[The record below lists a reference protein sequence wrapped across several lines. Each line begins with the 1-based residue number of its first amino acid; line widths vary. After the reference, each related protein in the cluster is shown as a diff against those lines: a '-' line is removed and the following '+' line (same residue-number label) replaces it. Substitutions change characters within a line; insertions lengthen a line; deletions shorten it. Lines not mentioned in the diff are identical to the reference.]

1 MAHTGF
7 TMKYKKDT
15 FSPLCGS
22 CPEQKKVEQEY
33 DSDSTEV
40 ISSTDEED
48 RWKDAARTA
57 EIPPNYYHI
66 QKLVRYVKSGNQ
78 TATIVSLCCLLDY
91 DLTIQIYQLA
101 IQDIGGLETLVN
113 LLECGDTKCMLASL
127 TILSKITANIDI
139 RKFIVDLGGV
149 PLITKILDTSNKAL
163 KTMAAQTLSHV
174 ARVRLARKFV
184 RKCKGIPKLVDL
196 LDVKLE

>member
-15 FSPLCGS
+15 YNPLCGN
-22 CPEQKKVEQEY
+22 CPEQKKLDQEY

-40 ISSTDEED
+40 MSSTDEED

-57 EIPPNYYHI
+57 EIPATYYHI
-66 QKLVRYVKSGNQ
+66 QKLVRYIKSGNQ

-91 DLTIQIYQLA
+91 DLTIQINQLA
-101 IQDIGGLETLVN
+101 IQDIGGLETLI
-113 LLECGDTKCMLASL
+113 S
-127 TILSKITANIDI
+127 ANIDI

-149 PLITKILDTSNKAL
+149 PLITNILDTSNKAL
-163 KTMAAQTLSHV
+163 KTMAAQTLAHV

-196 LDVKLE
+196 LDIKLE